1 MKKTFGFYGII
12 WAIILALFNAIVFII
27 PHFTTFGGAFWV
39 GYIFITLAFIG
50 QLICAFFAFKAPD
63 KQKLFYN
70 IPLVTLSYGGLIAM
84 LSAGAIC
91 MKTPLIPP
99 WVGIILCL
107 VVLAFN
113 AVAVIKAVYVS
124 SVVSKIDSKV
134 KEQTYFMKNLT
145 IDALHLYTTCSNAQ
159 LKPVAKKVYE
169 AVRYADP
176 MSTDALLK
184 EEKDIESSFSDFKDA
199 IACQDT
205 ANAENLANKVLF
217 DINLRNEKCKL
228 LK

>member
-1 MKKTFGFYGII
+1 MKKTFGFYAII
-12 WAIILALFNAIVFII
+12 WAIFLALFNAIVFII

-50 QLICAFFAFKAPD
+50 QLICAFFAFKAHS

-70 IPLVTLSYGGLIAM
+70 VPLVTLSYGGLIAM

-91 MKTPLIPP
+91 MKTPFIPD
-99 WVGIILCL
+99 WLGIILCL
-107 VVLAFN
+107 MVLAFN

-124 SVVSKIDSKV
+124 SVVSGIDEKV
-134 KEQTYFMKNLT
+134 KTQVYFMKNLT
-145 IDALHLYTTCSNAQ
+145 VDALHLYTTCANER

-169 AVRYADP
+169 AVRYSDP
-176 MSTDALLK
+176 MSSDALFN
-184 EEKDIESSFSDFKDA
+184 EENDIKLSFSQFKDA
-199 IACQDT
+199 IVKEDT
-205 ANAENLANKVLF
+205 ENAEKLANKVLS
-217 DINLRNEKCKL
+217 DISLRNEKCKL